1 MKFYSDFQKDK
12 TYNHKTFILD
22 GDKVAHEV
30 NIKYL
35 FDFHEGSQMT
45 VEQFFFDKTFMKY
58 YKEKGISFPEDKKK
72 ELNTDKCRYIL
83 CEKETIFYDV
93 NGNEYNREISFLQ
106 HDKTSDLFY
115 HQKVK
120 KVSINQQQSTRS
132 FRTIQKID
140 NLGNER
146 TVLVPGGIH
155 YNVTPGNLKD
165 EHLTMIGYIT
175 QVEVKMIDL
184 LTIY

>member
-35 FDFHEGSQMT
+35 FDFHEGSKMT

-115 HQKVK
+115 HQKGK
-120 KVSINQQQSTRS
+120 KVSTNTQQSTRS

-140 NLGNER
+140 NLGSER